1 VSSAPHPPP
10 ASTALEVG
18 ALVWAGMLIE
28 VDAAAVIE
36 LTEGPAREPAHAQTC
51 SGSGRRR

>member
-1 VSSAPHPPP
+1 
-10 ASTALEVG
+10 
-18 ALVWAGMLIE
+18 MLIE